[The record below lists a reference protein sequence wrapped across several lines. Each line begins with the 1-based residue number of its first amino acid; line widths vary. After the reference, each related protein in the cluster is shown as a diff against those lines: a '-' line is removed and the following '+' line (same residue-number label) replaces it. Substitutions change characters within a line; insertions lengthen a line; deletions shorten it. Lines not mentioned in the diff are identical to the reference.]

1 MGFVRASK
9 VRLAWAAGIVLFA
22 SAAIAGAEAAG
33 REARRAFDPPP
44 EFGGKRW
51 AFVPDAAEAVRA
63 WMAAGVHGRPL
74 VVLTGRWGR
83 PGTPGTQPA
92 VVVARSQSGDSPDL
106 LDADSAL
113 FAAARLG
120 VAREMLVA
128 MPPAALAQRLDEARG
143 AKDARVGD
151 GWASHPYH
159 GYPRRFS
166 SPAALRAPS
175 DPALVLIEPSFLE
188 AAGPAPID
196 AWLRDRGVEVD
207 LGIVALDDPTATDAQ
222 RERAR
227 ALAEAMGAVAVEVE
241 R

>member
-1 MGFVRASK
+1 MRASNA
-9 VRLAWAAGIVLFA
+9 RLAWAAGIVLLAAAAAA
-22 SAAIAGAEAAG
+22 SSEAVG
-33 REARRAFDPPP
+33 RSARRGFDPPP

-51 AFVPDAAEAVRA
+51 AVVPDAAEAVRA

-83 PGTPGTQPA
+83 PASPAQPA
-92 VVVARSQSGDSPDL
+92 LVVARPQSGDSPDL

-120 VAREMLVA
+120 VAREMHVA
-128 MPPAALAQRLDEARG
+128 MPPAALALRLAEARG

-166 SPAALRAPS
+166 SPAALRAPP
-175 DPALVLIEPSFLE
+175 DPALVLVEPSFLE
-188 AAGPAPID
+188 AAGPAAID
-196 AWLRDRGVEVD
+196 AWLRDRGVIID
-207 LGIVALDDPTATDAQ
+207 LGIVALDDPAASDAQ

-227 ALAEAMGAVAVEVE
+227 ALAEALGAVAVEVE
-241 R
+241 VER

>member
-1 MGFVRASK
+1 VGSVRASK

-22 SAAIAGAEAAG
+22 SAAIAGAEATGQA
-33 REARRAFDPPP
+33 ARRAFDPPP

-63 WMAAGVHGRPL
+63 WM
-74 VVLTGRWGR
+74 LTGRWGR
-83 PGTPGTQPA
+83 PGSTSQPA
-92 VVVARSQSGDSPDL
+92 VVVARSQSGDAPDL

-120 VAREMLVA
+120 IAREMLVA

-151 GWASHPYH
+151 GWASQPYH

-175 DPALVLIEPSFLE
+175 DPALVLVEPSFLE

-207 LGIVALDDPTATDAQ
+207 LGIVALDDPAATDAQ

-227 ALAEAMGAVAVEVE
+227 ALADALGAVAVEVE